1 MVLSTIGRALAE
13 LADSWTL
20 LILQRAFLG
29 VRRFAGWRDQLGISE
44 SVLSGRLRDMTAAGL
59 LEARPY
65 REGGR
70 TRSEY
75 WLTPRGLDLWTL
87 LVAIWSWE
95 REWVPREVPLP
106 DLWHDGKHICD
117 IALVCGTCGEVVT
130 ARDTTTEQLLPSFAG
145 SLPRVHPRRSR
156 KALPADPLSTFPGAS
171 EVIGDRWGTVLVA
184 GALMGV
190 RSFAEFSREMSV
202 SPDVL
207 SDRLRRFVALGV
219 FVAEQGGYRLT
230 DKGRATF
237 PIMALVTA
245 WADRWLGPEGHPP
258 AVRITHRACGAV
270 LDPRLACVTCGELL
284 ERIAVRFVPVGG
296 RPSAPE

>member
-1 MVLSTIGRALAE
+1 MPLSAIGRALAE

-29 VRRFAGWRDQLGISE
+29 VRRFAGWRTELGISE
-44 SVLSGRLRDMTAAGL
+44 SVLAARLRDMTAAGL

-65 REGGR
+65 RDGGR

-75 WLTPRGLDLWTL
+75 WLTPRGLDLWSL

-106 DLWHDGKHICD
+106 DLWHGDHACD
-117 IALVCGTCGEVVT
+117 AVLVCAACGRPATV
-130 ARDTTTEQLLPSFAG
+130 RDVRTERLGPAFAG
-145 SLPRVHPRRSR
+145 ALPRVHPRRSR
-156 KALPADPLSTFPGAS
+156 GALPADPLSTFPGAS

-184 GALMGV
+184 GALLGV
-190 RSFAEFSREMSV
+190 RSFAEFCRELAV

-219 FVAEQGGYRLT
+219 LTAEPGGYRLT
-230 DKGRATF
+230 AKGRATF
-237 PIMALVTA
+237 PIMALVLA
-245 WADRWLGPEGHPP
+245 WADRWLGPDGHPC
-258 AVRITHRACGAV
+258 ALRITHRDCGAGFE
-270 LDPRLACVTCGELL
+270 PRLSCTTCGEPL
-284 ERIAVRFVPVGG
+284 ERTAVRFVPPATG
-296 RPSAPE
+296 

>member
-29 VRRFAGWRDQLGISE
+29 VRRFAGWRDELGISE

-106 DLWHDGKHICD
+106 DLWHDGNHMCD

-156 KALPADPLSTFPGAS
+156 KEPGADTATS
-171 EVIGDRWGTVLVA
+171 CCSTAAGARTAGCECERCNPLCNAAAQADVGRTNHYPDGDREASVECLRRPGQTSSSA
-184 GALMGV
+184 
-190 RSFAEFSREMSV
+190 AEPRHQFSRCDATRRSV
-202 SPDVL
+202 D
-207 SDRLRRFVALGV
+207 D
-219 FVAEQGGYRLT
+219 
-230 DKGRATF
+230 
-237 PIMALVTA
+237 
-245 WADRWLGPEGHPP
+245 
-258 AVRITHRACGAV
+258 
-270 LDPRLACVTCGELL
+270 
-284 ERIAVRFVPVGG
+284 
-296 RPSAPE
+296 

>member
-1 MVLSTIGRALAE
+1 MALSTVGRALAD

-29 VRRFAGWRDQLGISE
+29 VRRFAGWRAELGISE
-44 SVLSGRLRDMTAAGL
+44 SVLAGRLRDMTAAGL

-65 REGGR
+65 RDGGR

-75 WLTPRGLDLWTL
+75 WLTPRGLDLWSL

-106 DLWHDGKHICD
+106 DLWHGDHDCD
-117 IALVCGTCGEVVT
+117 VVLVCAHCRGVVT
-130 ARDTTTEQLLPSFAG
+130 ARDVDTARLSASFAG

-156 KALPADPLSTFPGAS
+156 GALPAGPLSTFPGAS

-184 GALMGV
+184 GALLGV
-190 RSFAEFSREMSV
+190 RSFAEFSRELAV

-207 SDRLRRFVALGV
+207 SDRLRRFVTLGV
-219 FVAEQGGYRLT
+219 LVAEPGGYRLT

-237 PIMALVTA
+237 PIMVSMMA
-245 WADRWLGPEGHPP
+245 WADRWLEAEGHPP
-258 AVRITHRACGAV
+258 ALRITHRACGAV
-270 LDPRLACVTCGELL
+270 FEPRPACSTCAVVLDRT
-284 ERIAVRFVPVGG
+284 AVRFAPVGA
-296 RPSAPE
+296 RAPAR